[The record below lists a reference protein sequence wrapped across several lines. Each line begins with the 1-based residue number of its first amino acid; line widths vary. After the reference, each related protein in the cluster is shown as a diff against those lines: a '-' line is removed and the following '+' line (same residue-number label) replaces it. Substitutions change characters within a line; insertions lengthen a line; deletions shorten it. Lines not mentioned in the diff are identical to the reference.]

1 MAVLPRHKNIVRM
14 LAFFY
19 DRLGESLPDMA
30 QFDALR
36 DHARSISLLLVFEYH
51 PKNLAQVSRQLRESG
66 QLTVIRREQRF
77 VVVLLA

>member
-1 MAVLPRHKNIVRM
+1 MRETFKTEYSILAVLPRHKNIVRM

-66 QLTVIRREQRF
+66 QLTVI
-77 VVVLLA
+77 